1 MSLRDFIRANRVELD
16 RIITLRRGPVGNQYY
31 KCGCRDTGRLDDEER
46 RLWVLNDEGLYRWF
60 ASTSGVTA

>member
-1 MSLRDFIRANRVELD
+1 MSLRDFIRANREDID
-16 RIITLRRGPVGNQYY
+16 RAIVRACPNL
-31 KCGCRDTGRLDDEER
+31 GRLNDEER